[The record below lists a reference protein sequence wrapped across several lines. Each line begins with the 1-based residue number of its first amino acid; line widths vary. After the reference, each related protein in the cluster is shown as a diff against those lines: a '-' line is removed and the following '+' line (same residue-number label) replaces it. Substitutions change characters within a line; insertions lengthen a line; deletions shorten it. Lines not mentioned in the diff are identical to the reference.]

1 MIDWYHDGMGKRLY
15 VVIMM
20 MMGVMIA
27 MLACQAPSALA
38 ATSNNTAQS
47 LVDCIRTE
55 SFCNGGVLS
64 SSQAESYKS
73 FMSNNDANGRMKV
86 IIMPTSR
93 SHKAMSG
100 IITSYF
106 SDTSSLDS
114 TAYGMMVIVYRNPT
128 TGKAGF
134 VVDGTN
140 ESMVD
145 AFTSSMS
152 GKDSDK
158 VNVILDDMKPAI
170 KAAVTAS
177 KPGHAPVIII
187 TCIITA
193 LMMGIIITLVMARR
207 RGANE

>member
-1 MIDWYHDGMGKRLY
+1 MT
-15 VVIMM
+15 
-20 MMGVMIA
+20 A

-38 ATSNNTAQS
+38 ATSNSTAQS

-106 SDTSSLDS
+106 SDASSLDS

-158 VNVILDDMKPAI
+158 VNAILDDMKPAI
-170 KAAVTAS
+170 KAAVAAS
-177 KPGHAPVIII
+177 KPSHAPVIII

>member
-1 MIDWYHDGMGKRLY
+1 MIVMMLMS
-15 VVIMM
+15 IMT
-20 MMGVMIA
+20 I
-27 MLACQAPSALA
+27 MLTCQAPSALA
-38 ATSNNTAQS
+38 AASNSTAQS

-73 FMSNNDANGRMKV
+73 FMSNNDATGRMKV

-93 SHKAMSG
+93 SHKAMQG

-106 SDTSSLDS
+106 SDTSALDS

-140 ESMVD
+140 ESMVG

-158 VNVILDDMKPAI
+158 VNAILDDMKPAI

-177 KPGHAPVIII
+177 KPSRTPVIII
-187 TCIITA
+187 TCVITA

-207 RGANE
+207 HGRIDSLTDGQ

>member
-1 MIDWYHDGMGKRLY
+1 MNKRLY
-15 VVIMM
+15 VIVMMLMSIMT
-20 MMGVMIA
+20 I

-38 ATSNNTAQS
+38 ATSNGTAQS

-73 FMSNNDANGRMKV
+73 FMGSNDATGRMKV
-86 IIMPTSR
+86 IIMSTSR
-93 SHKAMSG
+93 SHKAMRG

-106 SDTSSLDS
+106 SDTSSLDP

-140 ESMVD
+140 EGMVG

-158 VNVILDDMKPAI
+158 VNAILDDMKPAI

-177 KPGHAPVIII
+177 KPSHTPVIII

-207 RGANE
+207 RRRIDIH

>member
-1 MIDWYHDGMGKRLY
+1 M
-15 VVIMM
+15 
-20 MMGVMIA
+20 
-27 MLACQAPSALA
+27 Q
-38 ATSNNTAQS
+38 
-47 LVDCIRTE
+47 
-55 SFCNGGVLS
+55 
-64 SSQAESYKS
+64 
-73 FMSNNDANGRMKV
+73 
-86 IIMPTSR
+86 
-93 SHKAMSG
+93 G

-106 SDTSSLDS
+106 SDTSALDS

-140 ESMVD
+140 ESMVS

-152 GKDSDK
+152 GKDGDK
-158 VNVILDDMKPAI
+158 VNAILDDMKPAI

-177 KPGHAPVIII
+177 KPSRTPVIII

-207 RGANE
+207 HGRIDSLTDGQ